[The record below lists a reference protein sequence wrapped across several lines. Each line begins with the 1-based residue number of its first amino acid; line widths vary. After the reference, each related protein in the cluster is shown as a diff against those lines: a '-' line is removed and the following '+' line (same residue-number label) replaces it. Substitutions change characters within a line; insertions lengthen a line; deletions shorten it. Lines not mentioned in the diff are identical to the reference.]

1 MATCPVCRDPN
12 ARLMSGRVA
21 DESGGLTLRVSCP
34 TCPIPFEISGKDLN
48 LVAGNQRE
56 AEGRRRRWA
65 QLLRESAQR
74 GGQMIRL
81 Y

>member
-1 MATCPVCRDPN
+1 MATCPVCQNPD
-12 ARLMSGRVA
+12 ARVMSGKKA

-34 TCPIPFEISGKDLN
+34 TCPVPFEISGKDLS

-56 AEGRRRRWA
+56 AGGRRRRWA
-65 QLLRESAQR
+65 QLLREAAQR
-74 GGQMIRL
+74 GGQLIRL